1 VLDLVSSVICLE
13 RSNFLEFVLFL
24 LLLHE
29 NVILRCQLAMKSSYT
44 HKLSGLS

>member
-13 RSNFLEFVLFL
+13 RSNFLEFVLL

-29 NVILRCQLAMKSSYT
+29 NVILRCQLAMKSRHT

>member
-13 RSNFLEFVLFL
+13 RSNFLEFVLL

-44 HKLSGLS
+44 LKLSGLS